1 MASITVRGIDEEL
14 RKLLKE
20 SATREGLSL
29 NAYLLKMIKES
40 LGVEKRKRSRRYHD
54 LDHLAGTWS
63 EKDFKAF
70 EEAVKDFE
78 RIDSEIW

>member
-20 SATREGLSL
+20 SATREGISL

-40 LGVEKRKRSRRYHD
+40 LGVEKRKSSKRYHD

-63 EKDFKAF
+63 EKDFKVF
-70 EEAVKDFE
+70 EETVKDSE
-78 RIDSEIW
+78 RLDNEIW